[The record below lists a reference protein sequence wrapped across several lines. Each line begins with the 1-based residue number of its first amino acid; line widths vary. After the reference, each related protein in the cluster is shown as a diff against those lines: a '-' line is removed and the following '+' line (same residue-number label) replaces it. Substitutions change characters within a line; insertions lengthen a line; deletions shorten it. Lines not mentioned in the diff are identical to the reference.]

1 MSEPVH
7 GDRFPTTHWTMVRR
21 AGGDAAAL
29 SDLLR
34 AYLPA
39 LRRYLVSAKRLNPD
53 RADDVLQEFVSVKF
67 IQQNLAERARQ
78 DRGRFRTLVLTA
90 LDRFYISY
98 CRAEQAEK
106 RAANRAVS
114 IDGEL
119 EHFEPPAQG
128 SQDVFALAWAR
139 QVIERVVAR
148 MVEECRANDREDLW
162 GVFQGRLLGPLLEGH
177 PQLEYAE
184 LVERYGFKSPTQAAN
199 ALVTVKRM
207 FQRHLWAV
215 IGEYAPEGEI
225 ETELDDLYR
234 ALADR

>member
-1 MSEPVH
+1 
-7 GDRFPTTHWTMVRR
+7 MVRR

-39 LRRYLVSAKRLNPD
+39 LRRYLVGAKRLNPD

-67 IQQNLAERARQ
+67 IQQNLADRARQ
-78 DRGRFRTLVLTA
+78 ERGRFRTLVLTA

-128 SQDVFALAWAR
+128 GSQDVFALAWAR
-139 QVIERVVAR
+139 QVIERVVAC
-148 MVEECRANDREDLW
+148 MAEECRANDREDLW
-162 GVFQGRLLGPLLEGH
+162 GVFQGRLLGPLLEGDA
-177 PQLEYAE
+177 QMEYCE
-184 LVERYGFKSPTQAAN
+184 LVARYGFKSPTQAAN

-207 FQRHLWAV
+207 FQRHLYAV

-225 ETELDDLYR
+225 EDELDDLYR
-234 ALADR
+234 ALAEG